1 MFQDFAVL
9 SSVAIES
16 NQLFFLLT
24 SGSDVYHWLTPATIF
39 GNYPG
44 TTRLGSRSCLQE
56 SHREF
61 RVNKRIRRHY
71 GDADNTESEEE
82 IVIAYGYPD
91 FKKECLLMK
100 DMLVEIDSR
109 LLNEM

>member
-82 IVIAYGYPD
+82 IVIAYGSD
-91 FKKECLLMK
+91 L
-100 DMLVEIDSR
+100 
-109 LLNEM
+109 